1 MWRRYGRFWIFC
13 LLLCWGFLGL
23 AYGGD
28 LDRDKA
34 LLAEIEAWEKTLT
47 ELKTELES
55 LANLNR
61 MLQAE
66 LALSKTDLT
75 ELKTSLAK
83 EKALSSELQENLK
96 NLKADWI
103 ELNISYEK
111 EKEKVKILSWVL
123 LGVGSLAGVWILG
136 SLAF

>member
-1 MWRRYGRFWIFC
+1 MWRRSGRFWISW
-13 LLLCWGFLGL
+13 LLLFWAFLGL
-23 AYGGD
+23 AYGDD

-34 LLAEIEAWEKTLT
+34 LLAEVEALEKTLT

-55 LANLNR
+55 LGKLNR

-66 LALSKTDLT
+66 LALSKTDLA
-75 ELKTSLAK
+75 ELKKDLAK

-123 LGVGSLAGVWILG
+123 FGVGSLAGVWILG

>member
-1 MWRRYGRFWIFC
+1 
-13 LLLCWGFLGL
+13 
-23 AYGGD
+23 
-28 LDRDKA
+28 
-34 LLAEIEAWEKTLT
+34 LT

-55 LANLNR
+55 LGKLNR

-66 LALSKTDLT
+66 LALSKTDLA
-75 ELKTSLAK
+75 ELKKDLAK

-123 LGVGSLAGVWILG
+123 FGVGSLAGVWILG